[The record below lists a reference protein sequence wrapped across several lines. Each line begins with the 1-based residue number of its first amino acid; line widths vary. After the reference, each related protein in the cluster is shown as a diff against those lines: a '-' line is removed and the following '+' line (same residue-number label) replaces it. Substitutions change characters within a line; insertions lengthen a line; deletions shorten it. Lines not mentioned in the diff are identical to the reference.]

1 MSDVQKL
8 TDKPIVSSLTDE
20 DYVFSAAGNALR
32 RISVNNF
39 RKTLNLNDSQVLNDL
54 AFSLDINNAGSKGD
68 YYVDVGGNLNM
79 RAMWENSSYDILM
92 DKNGNYCKLNR
103 KDARYTED
111 GEIIVNTTTGLLL
124 DKWKN
129 CDIMGV
135 IPKTY
140 GKIQTV
146 VVGSVTKQLLWL
158 SLVPLPNGFEI
169 PQQVVGKFKCY
180 KDSAGALRSV
190 PGYVPTAGNSLYGFW
205 GLAQSRSKNHGIAN
219 LDFRNLLLWHMMS
232 KYGYRDCQNCKGTDG
247 TPVWGVG
254 LDGSEGLASGET
266 AGNNGFTN
274 QRNVKTGATLSLGRS
289 DGKVAVTL
297 SNGKTAH
304 CVNVNGFENPWGQ
317 YWEMIG
323 GLCSVGTKVF
333 FWRGN
338 FIPSTASNPTEATFT
353 NVDHVVLQRKTS
365 SGLGNMN
372 VIASEDGQGC
382 YMIPKDGSSNTSYGD
397 HYWYS
402 ASGQLWLFG
411 GSSSYGS
418 GCGLAYAL
426 SDTGWSGAG
435 SSFSARPAY
444 LSDIKQSATT
454 ESSRVAA

>member
-20 DYVFSAAGNALR
+20 DYVFSAAGNAVR
-32 RISVNNF
+32 RISVDNF
-39 RKTLNLNDSQVLNDL
+39 RKTLNLNDSQVLNDF
-54 AFSLDINNAGSKGD
+54 AFSLDINNAGSKGID
-68 YYVDVGGNLNM
+68 YVDVGGNLNM

-180 KDSAGALRSV
+180 EDSAGTLRSV
-190 PGYVPTAGNSLYGFW
+190 PGYVPTANKSLYGFW
-205 GLAQSRSKNHGIAN
+205 GLAQARSKNHGIAN
-219 LDFRNLLLWHMMS
+219 LDFRNLLLWHMMA

-254 LDGSEGLASGET
+254 LDGTESTGSDKFAD
-266 AGNNGFTN
+266 
-274 QRNVKTGATLSLGRS
+274 QRYIKTGHTLSLGKT
-289 DGKVAVTL
+289 DGKVAVTDN
-297 SNGKTAH
+297 NGTTVH
-304 CVNVNGFENPWGQ
+304 GVNVCGFENPWGQ
-317 YWEMIG
+317 YWEMVG

-365 SGLGNMN
+365 NGLGNMN
-372 VIASEDGQGC
+372 IIASEDGQGC
-382 YMIPKDGSSNTSYGD
+382 YMIPMDDSSNTSYGD
-397 HYWYS
+397 NYWYS

-411 GSSSYGS
+411 GDSRNGS
-418 GCGLAYAL
+418 TCGLAFA
-426 SDTGWSGAG
+426 SSNSGWSDAH
-435 SSFSARPAY
+435 SSISARLAY
-444 LSDIKQSATT
+444 YGDIKQVSTSELA
-454 ESSRVAA
+454 RLAA

>member
-20 DYVFSAAGNALR
+20 DYVFSAAGNAVR
-32 RISVNNF
+32 RISVDNF
-39 RKTLNLNDSQVLNDL
+39 RKMLNLNDSQVLNDF
-54 AFSLDINNAGSKGD
+54 AFSLDINNAGSKGT

-190 PGYVPTAGNSLYGFW
+190 PGYVPTASNSLYGFW
-205 GLAQSRSKNHGIAN
+205 GLAQARSKNHGIAN

-254 LDGSEGLASGET
+254 LDGSENTSGSS
-266 AGNNGFTN
+266 NNGFARQN
-274 QRNVKTGATLSLGRS
+274 QIKTGASLSLGRT
-289 DGKVAVTL
+289 DGKVAVTD
-297 SNGKTAH
+297 SAGGTAH
-304 CVNVNGFENPWGQ
+304 SVNCFGFENPWGQ
-317 YWEMIG
+317 YWEMVG

-365 SGLGNMN
+365 EEWISHKMN
-372 VIASEDGQGC
+372 IIASEDGQGC
-382 YMIPKDGSSNTSYGD
+382 YMIPTNEAASVSYGD
-397 HYWYS
+397 YYYYGS
-402 ASGQLWLFG
+402 SGQLWLFG
-411 GSSSYGS
+411 GASVIGSYG
-418 GCGLAYAL
+418 GLAYAY
-426 SDTGWSGAG
+426 SDYGWSSAP
-435 SSFSARPAY
+435 SSVSARLAY
-444 LSDIKQSATT
+444 FGDIKQVSTSELA
-454 ESSRVAA
+454 RLAA

>member
-20 DYVFSAAGNALR
+20 DYVFSNAGNAIR
-32 RISVNNF
+32 RISVDNF
-39 RKTLNLNDSQVLNDL
+39 RKTLNLNDSQVLNDF
-54 AFSLDINNAGSKGD
+54 AFSLDINNAGSKGSS
-68 YYVDVGGNLNM
+68 YVDVGGNLNM

-180 KDSAGALRSV
+180 KDSADALRSV
-190 PGYVPTAGNSLYGFW
+190 PGYVPTASNSLYGFW
-205 GLAQSRSKNHGIAN
+205 GLAQARSKNHGIAN
-219 LDFRNLLLWHMMS
+219 LDFRNLLLWHMMA

-254 LDGSEGLASGET
+254 LDGSESTGSDKFAD
-266 AGNNGFTN
+266 
-274 QRNVKTGATLSLGRS
+274 QRYIKTGHTLSLGKT
-289 DGKVAVTL
+289 DGKVAVTDN
-297 SNGKTAH
+297 NGTTVH
-304 CVNVNGFENPWGQ
+304 GVNVCGFENPWGQ
-317 YWEMIG
+317 YWEMVG

-382 YMIPKDGSSNTSYGD
+382 YMIPMDDSSNTSYGD
-397 HYWYS
+397 NYWYS

-411 GSSSYGS
+411 GNSHYASVCGLASSSSYDAWA
-418 GCGLAYAL
+418 GLY
-426 SDTGWSGAG
+426 SD
-435 SSFSARPAY
+435 FSARLAY
-444 LSDIKQSATT
+444 YGDIKKVSPSELARLSA
-454 ESSRVAA
+454 

>member
-20 DYVFSAAGNALR
+20 DYVFSAAGNAVR
-32 RISVNNF
+32 RISVDNF

-54 AFSLDINNAGSKGD
+54 AFSLDINNAGSKGT

-180 KDSAGALRSV
+180 EDSAGALRSV
-190 PGYVPTAGNSLYGFW
+190 PGYVPTANKSLYGFW
-205 GLAQSRSKNHGIAN
+205 GLAQARSKNHGIAN
-219 LDFRNLLLWHMMS
+219 LDFRNLLLWHMMA

-254 LDGSEGLASGET
+254 LDGTENTSGPS
-266 AGNNGFTN
+266 NNGFAR
-274 QRNVKTGATLSLGRS
+274 QYQIKTGASLSLGRT
-289 DGKVAVTL
+289 DGKVAVTD
-297 SNGKTAH
+297 SAGGTAH
-304 CVNVNGFENPWGQ
+304 SVNCFGFENPWGQ
-317 YWEMIG
+317 YWEMVG

-365 SGLGNMN
+365 EEWISHKMN
-372 VIASEDGQGC
+372 IIASEDGQGC
-382 YMIPKDGSSNTSYGD
+382 YMIPTNEAASVSYGD
-397 HYWYS
+397 YYYYS
-402 ASGQLWLFG
+402 SSGQLWLFG
-411 GSSSYGS
+411 GASYIGS
-418 GCGLAYAL
+418 HCGLAHAA
-426 SDTGWSGAG
+426 SNNGWSYAT
-435 SSFSARPAY
+435 SSISARLAY
-444 LSDIKQSATT
+444 YGDIKQVSTSELA
-454 ESSRVAA
+454 RLAA

>member
-20 DYVFSAAGNALR
+20 DYVFSAAGNAVR
-32 RISVNNF
+32 RISVDNF
-39 RKTLNLNDSQVLNDL
+39 RKTLNLNDSQVLNDF
-54 AFSLDINNAGSKGD
+54 AFSLDINNAGSKD
-68 YYVDVGGNLNM
+68 THYVDVGGNLNM
-79 RAMWENSSYDILM
+79 RAMWENSSYDILI

-180 KDSAGALRSV
+180 EDSAGALRSV
-190 PGYVPTAGNSLYGFW
+190 PGYVPTANKSLYGFW
-205 GLAQSRSKNHGIAN
+205 GLAQARSKNHGIAN
-219 LDFRNLLLWHMMS
+219 LDFRNLLLWHMMA

-254 LDGSEGLASGET
+254 LDGTENTSGSS
-266 AGNNGFTN
+266 NNGFARQN
-274 QRNVKTGATLSLGRS
+274 QIKTGASLSLGRT
-289 DGKVAVTL
+289 DGKVAVTD
-297 SNGKTAH
+297 SAGGTAH
-304 CVNVNGFENPWGQ
+304 SVNCFGFENPWGQ

-353 NVDHVVLQRKTS
+353 NVDHVVLKRKTS
-365 SGLGNMN
+365 NGLGNMN
-372 VIASEDGQGC
+372 IIASEDGQGC
-382 YMIPKDGSSNTSYGD
+382 YMIPMDDSSNTSYGD
-397 HYWYS
+397 NYWYS
-402 ASGQLWLFG
+402 ASGQLWLWG
-411 GSSSYGS
+411 GSSYNASL
-418 GCGLAYAL
+418 CGLAS
-426 SDTGWSGAG
+426 SDSNYDWAG
-435 SSFSARPAY
+435 SHSYLSARLAY
-444 LSDIKQSATT
+444 YGDIKKVSPSELARLSA
-454 ESSRVAA
+454 

>member
-20 DYVFSAAGNALR
+20 DYVFSAAGNAVR
-32 RISVNNF
+32 RISVDNF
-39 RKTLNLNDSQVLNDL
+39 RKTLNLNDSQVLNDF
-54 AFSLDINNAGSKGD
+54 AFSLDINNAGSKGID
-68 YYVDVGGNLNM
+68 YVDVGGNLNM

-169 PQQVVGKFKCY
+169 PQQVVGKFKCF

-190 PGYVPTAGNSLYGFW
+190 PGYVPTAINSLYGFW
-205 GLAQSRSKNHGIAN
+205 GLAQARSKNHGIAN
-219 LDFRNLLLWHMMS
+219 LDFRNLLLWHMMA

-254 LDGSEGLASGET
+254 LDGTENTSGSSDS
-266 AGNNGFTN
+266 GFTRQN
-274 QRNVKTGATLSLGRS
+274 QIKTGASLSLGRT
-289 DGKVAVTL
+289 DGKVAVTD
-297 SNGKTAH
+297 SAGGTAH
-304 CVNVNGFENPWGQ
+304 SVNCFGFENPWGQ
-317 YWEMIG
+317 YWEMVG

-365 SGLGNMN
+365 NGLGNMN
-372 VIASEDGQGC
+372 IIASEDGQGC
-382 YMIPKDGSSNTSYGD
+382 YMIPMDDSSNTSYGD
-397 HYWYS
+397 NYWYS
-402 ASGQLWLFG
+402 ASGQLWLWG
-411 GSSSYGS
+411 GDSGPASS
-418 GCGLAYAL
+418 CGLASSYSYGAWAASL
-426 SDTGWSGAG
+426 SGI
-435 SSFSARPAY
+435 SARLAY
-444 LSDIKQSATT
+444 YGDIKKVSPSELARLSA
-454 ESSRVAA
+454 

>member
-20 DYVFSAAGNALR
+20 DYVFSAAGNAVR
-32 RISVNNF
+32 RISVDNF
-39 RKTLNLNDSQVLNDL
+39 RKTLNLNDSQVLNYL
-54 AFSLDINNAGSKGD
+54 AFSLDINNAGSKGT

-190 PGYVPTAGNSLYGFW
+190 PGYVPTASNSLYGFW
-205 GLAQSRSKNHGIAN
+205 GLAQARSKNHGIAN

-254 LDGSEGLASGET
+254 LDGSESTGSDKFAD
-266 AGNNGFTN
+266 
-274 QRNVKTGATLSLGRS
+274 QRYIKTGHTLSLGKT
-289 DGKVAVTL
+289 DGKVAVTDN
-297 SNGKTAH
+297 NGTTVH
-304 CVNVNGFENPWGQ
+304 GVNVCGFENPWG
-317 YWEMIG
+317 
-323 GLCSVGTKVF
+323 F
-333 FWRGN
+333 
-338 FIPSTASNPTEATFT
+338 
-353 NVDHVVLQRKTS
+353 
-365 SGLGNMN
+365 
-372 VIASEDGQGC
+372 
-382 YMIPKDGSSNTSYGD
+382 
-397 HYWYS
+397 
-402 ASGQLWLFG
+402 
-411 GSSSYGS
+411 
-418 GCGLAYAL
+418 
-426 SDTGWSGAG
+426 
-435 SSFSARPAY
+435 
-444 LSDIKQSATT
+444 QSHI
-454 ESSRVAA
+454 R